1 MNQTA
6 TELETVPLSDLL
18 NKADSGTWGEEA
30 AVGEGSPVLRST
42 NIADNQL
49 SLDEPAWRH
58 LTASHSTDKRLE
70 NGDIVVTASSGST
83 DHIGKCAVFEKQSS
97 DEKNYYF
104 SNFTLRLRPISA
116 KLDSK
121 WLYYWLTSPRGRHEM
136 FRLNNTTTG
145 LRNLNK
151 GAYLSQQIPLPNIE
165 EQRRIVTILEKA
177 NVIRRKR
184 QDSKVLWEHMLR
196 SAYISSFGDPVA
208 NPKGW
213 PVSEIGKIAD
223 MVTGY
228 AFKST
233 EYVNEGVRLCRGAN
247 VMPDLLDWSDV
258 RYWRPDDA
266 SIDSRLHLIKDDVVL
281 AMDRPWISTGIKV
294 AQVAEADLP
303 AYLVQRVSRLRGK
316 AGISNAF
323 LFYTL
328 RHPAFTA
335 HCGGLKTETTV
346 PHISP
351 QDIRSFPVPVAPQSV
366 HEEFERLAQH
376 AKQVTKKLELAAK
389 EANNLFNSLV
399 QRAFK
404 GEL

>member
-1 MNQTA
+1 MNA
-6 TELETVPLSDLL
+6 TIETKVVSLQSILL
-18 NKADSGTWGEEA
+18 DAKSGF
-30 AVGEGSPVLRST
+30 AVGERESDGFIQLRMNNVSVSGDLDLSKPTRVPVSSKQQTEYSLKKGDVLFNNTNSPSLVGKSAYFPGYDEPVLYSNHFTRLRFDAT
-42 NIADNQL
+42 IAD
-49 SLDEPAWRH
+49 PKYVA
-58 LTASHSTDKRLE
+58 
-70 NGDIVVTASSGST
+70 
-83 DHIGKCAVFEKQSS
+83 
-97 DEKNYYF
+97 
-104 SNFTLRLRPISA
+104 
-116 KLDSK
+116 
-121 WLYYWLTSPRGRHEM
+121 YWLTQKQQSGFFESRCKQWVNQASFGRDD
-136 FRLNNTTTG
+136 L
-145 LRNLNK
+145 
-151 GAYLSQQIPLPNIE
+151 LSLEIPLPSLA
-165 EQRRIVTILEKA
+165 EQKWIAAILDKA
-177 NVIRRKR
+177 DAIRRKR

-294 AQVAEADLP
+294 AQVTEDDLP

-316 AGISNAF
+316 GRISNAF

-335 HCGGLKTETTV
+335 HCGGLKTATTV

-351 QDIRSFPVPVAPQSV
+351 QDIRSFPVPVAPESV
-366 HEEFERLAQH
+366 HEEFERLAQQ
-376 AKQVTKKLELAAK
+376 AKQVTKKLELAAN